1 MSRSMTSLLSRC
13 STLYIMICMKRSLT
27 VLASLVVVLTITSSA
42 LFSSQDVS
50 AYGSDGEAGY
60 AFESGDDFTD
70 EDLGRVLGALDD
82 PKTILAI
89 DISSMLN
96 PMDWFSRTILEC
108 DFQGLSCIEA
118 QGTSFYGSTFNSIY
132 CLSYSIDRL
141 SITVSVDSD
150 SDQKPMF
157 SPNSYGYHGDAIAD
171 AVTAYFGTDVFS
183 EGDMFV
189 FEGSMSLESS
199 SEYTA
204 DYVAVD
210 DQYCAIE
217 RNVHGNFEKQDFDVS
232 ITFIPSDGSDSK
244 TIGLFSNIAYEYFSY
259 VDYAFDTAA
268 EDLSQGD
275 DCTVTRS
282 YQIHFFNDRIGLSV
296 DGEEYLLDGYIDNN
310 ETSTSET
317 SVRLWA
323 QSDISYFM
331 PYMHSDAY
339 SHGDVVKTYDA
350 ASAAYAKISA
360 DITYERNV
368 PDTSTICASVC
379 AAIVMISLS
388 AALVLAAARRK
399 V

>member
-1 MSRSMTSLLSRC
+1 
-13 STLYIMICMKRSLT
+13 
-27 VLASLVVVLTITSSA
+27 
-42 LFSSQDVS
+42 
-50 AYGSDGEAGY
+50 
-60 AFESGDDFTD
+60 
-70 EDLGRVLGALDD
+70 
-82 PKTILAI
+82 
-89 DISSMLN
+89 
-96 PMDWFSRTILEC
+96 
-108 DFQGLSCIEA
+108 
-118 QGTSFYGSTFNSIY
+118 
-132 CLSYSIDRL
+132 
-141 SITVSVDSD
+141 
-150 SDQKPMF
+150 MF

-210 DQYCAIE
+210 DQYCAI
-217 RNVHGNFEKQDFDVS
+217 
-232 ITFIPSDGSDSK
+232 
-244 TIGLFSNIAYEYFSY
+244 GLFSNIAYEYFSY
-259 VDYAFDTAA
+259 VDYAFDTAT

-296 DGEEYLLDGYIDNN
+296 DGEEYLLDGYVDNN

-323 QSDISYFM
+323 QSDIGYFM

-350 ASAAYAKISA
+350 ASAVYAKISA

>member
-1 MSRSMTSLLSRC
+1 
-13 STLYIMICMKRSLT
+13 
-27 VLASLVVVLTITSSA
+27 
-42 LFSSQDVS
+42 
-50 AYGSDGEAGY
+50 
-60 AFESGDDFTD
+60 
-70 EDLGRVLGALDD
+70 
-82 PKTILAI
+82 
-89 DISSMLN
+89 
-96 PMDWFSRTILEC
+96 
-108 DFQGLSCIEA
+108 
-118 QGTSFYGSTFNSIY
+118 
-132 CLSYSIDRL
+132 
-141 SITVSVDSD
+141 
-150 SDQKPMF
+150 MF

-232 ITFIPSDGSDSK
+232 ITFIPSDGSESK

-275 DCTVTRS
+275 DCTATRS

-296 DGEEYLLDGYIDNN
+296 DGEEYLLDGYVDNN

-317 SVRLWA
+317 SVLLWA
-323 QSDISYFM
+323 QSDI
-331 PYMHSDAY
+331 
-339 SHGDVVKTYDA
+339 G
-350 ASAAYAKISA
+350 
-360 DITYERNV
+360 
-368 PDTSTICASVC
+368 
-379 AAIVMISLS
+379 
-388 AALVLAAARRK
+388 
-399 V
+399 